1 MAKTNNP
8 LFYFGSVGLGS
19 TVVGFL
25 LGAYV
30 AYDWVVNSI
39 SHEVIAVIG
48 SFAILLGIQLLMFG
62 VLSDMLV
69 AVNREQTRR
78 LEDIAVQL
86 THESRNRP
94 ADVFDD
100 QQVDGSTDDAETEP
114 AVSPHQPDE

>member
-1 MAKTNNP
+1 
-8 LFYFGSVGLGS
+8 
-19 TVVGFL
+19 
-25 LGAYV
+25 
-30 AYDWVVNSI
+30 
-39 SHEVIAVIG
+39 
-48 SFAILLGIQLLMFG
+48 MFG

-86 THESRNRP
+86 THESRTAS

-100 QQVDGSTDDAETEP
+100 QQASDPERTEDGDAETEP